1 MVGRYGLVKSL
12 KKPKSNVTPDFDII
26 NSEKRKTVISAA
38 NHEGAS
44 EEKYY
49 NRFSS
54 YDRLLGVTAWMYRFF
69 TKCKIEKSNRIIG
82 VLTLE
87 EMNRAEIAV
96 LKIVQKEFFSGT
108 DDKRLKAIQC
118 YVDPNVTQKVD
129 LGKPP
134 VDRIFPTNEPTVQQ
148 TGRECSSE
156 TIPDEPDVQRTVNDF
171 SSETVPEKRSRY
183 GQLIKQIVR
192 I

>member
-1 MVGRYGLVKSL
+1 MSRWWEGMDWL
-12 KKPKSNVTPDFDII
+12 KRPPEEWPKSNVTPDFDSI

-54 YDRLLGVTAWMYRFF
+54 YDRLLRVTAWMYRFF
-69 TKCKIEKSNRIIG
+69 TNCKIEKSNRIIG

-96 LKIVQKEFFSGT
+96 LKIVQKESFSGE
-108 DDKRLKAIQC
+108 R
-118 YVDPNVTQKVD
+118 
-129 LGKPP
+129 
-134 VDRIFPTNEPTVQQ
+134 
-148 TGRECSSE
+148 
-156 TIPDEPDVQRTVNDF
+156 
-171 SSETVPEKRSRY
+171 
-183 GQLIKQIVR
+183 
-192 I
+192 